1 MLTILLRA
9 VILYLVMIAFM
20 RGLGRRELG
29 QFQPYEFVM
38 MVLLAEIIASP
49 MESVSVPL
57 LHGLMPAAA
66 LFITIPKISISPSL

>member
-49 MESVSVPL
+49 MESV
-57 LHGLMPAAA
+57 
-66 LFITIPKISISPSL
+66 